1 MAAEPVEKINLAAM
15 RKHYFK
21 LMELSGMACAFQ
33 LNSISAYTKN
43 KMLEEGIP
51 FVLVGKEVYLPFLGV
66 VLNDNVQSERTP
78 PVRLSFMSQ
87 KLLLSALYHNV
98 TQMTVTEMAKLL
110 GVSKMSVT
118 RCFDELDGFQMN
130 LIDDNKTAGRYFKW
144 GKSKK
149 EFWELIRPYL
159 RNPVEKELRL
169 DCLPPWPLPMSG
181 LSAVSHF
188 SMLGDN
194 TYPTYAISKKALK
207 DLQPEKL
214 PQVPQDEL
222 PAAIIQVMGYDLL
235 YEGDDSLVIDPL
247 SAILSLTPEETND
260 PRVESAVEEIMEEFL

>member
-1 MAAEPVEKINLAAM
+1 
-15 RKHYFK
+15 
-21 LMELSGMACAFQ
+21 
-33 LNSISAYTKN
+33 
-43 KMLEEGIP
+43 
-51 FVLVGKEVYLPFLGV
+51 
-66 VLNDNVQSERTP
+66 
-78 PVRLSFMSQ
+78 
-87 KLLLSALYHNV
+87 
-98 TQMTVTEMAKLL
+98 MTVTEMAKLL
-110 GVSKMSVT
+110 WVSKMSVT

>member
-1 MAAEPVEKINLAAM
+1 
-15 RKHYFK
+15 
-21 LMELSGMACAFQ
+21 
-33 LNSISAYTKN
+33 
-43 KMLEEGIP
+43 
-51 FVLVGKEVYLPFLGV
+51 
-66 VLNDNVQSERTP
+66 
-78 PVRLSFMSQ
+78 
-87 KLLLSALYHNV
+87 
-98 TQMTVTEMAKLL
+98 MAKLL

-207 DLQPEKL
+207 DLQPENCRRSRKMNCRQ
-214 PQVPQDEL
+214 PSFKSWAMTYYMKATIPW
-222 PAAIIQVMGYDLL
+222 
-235 YEGDDSLVIDPL
+235 
-247 SAILSLTPEETND
+247 
-260 PRVESAVEEIMEEFL
+260 

>member
-1 MAAEPVEKINLAAM
+1 MKATIEKLLHTQCWEMEFPKINQLPLFLRGAYRFRVIEILSTSFLAAEPVEKINLAAM

-110 GVSKMSVT
+110 GGQQNV
-118 RCFDELDGFQMN
+118 
-130 LIDDNKTAGRYFKW
+130 
-144 GKSKK
+144 
-149 EFWELIRPYL
+149 
-159 RNPVEKELRL
+159 
-169 DCLPPWPLPMSG
+169 
-181 LSAVSHF
+181 
-188 SMLGDN
+188 GD
-194 TYPTYAISKKALK
+194 AL
-207 DLQPEKL
+207 L
-214 PQVPQDEL
+214 
-222 PAAIIQVMGYDLL
+222 
-235 YEGDDSLVIDPL
+235 
-247 SAILSLTPEETND
+247 
-260 PRVESAVEEIMEEFL
+260 